1 MRSKFSVSTEV
12 EEYTDEYDRHH
23 TVLENVIPESLSIL
37 CPHCGTYSAMRL
49 EAIVNRPNWKFD
61 LTCTCP
67 HCENSVFVQA
77 GYKEAVPT
85 QEIEW
90 PDGPVELI
98 DPVPAFTEVTSVYPS
113 TQKISLPP
121 EIPSEY
127 QSDYR
132 EAKLVLHLSPKAS
145 AALSRRLLQR
155 VLREE
160 YKIKHFSLAKEIDDF
175 IQLAGIPSYITDE
188 VDAIRNIGNF
198 AAHPLK
204 DTNTGEIVDVEPG
217 EAEWLLEVLEVL
229 TDFTFVQ
236 PKKLEKRKKR
246 LNEKLKAL
254 GKLPM
259 KD

>member
-1 MRSKFSVSTEV
+1 MKPKFSVSTEV
-12 EEYTDEYDRHH
+12 EECTDEYDRYY
-23 TVLENVIPESLSIL
+23 TVLENVIPESLSIQ
-37 CPHCGTYSAMRL
+37 CPHCNTYCAMRF

-67 HCENSVFVQA
+67 HCENSMFVQA
-77 GYKEAVPT
+77 AYKEATPA
-85 QEIEW
+85 QEIEY
-90 PDGPVELI
+90 PDGQVELV
-98 DPVPAFTEVTSVYPS
+98 DPVPACTEVTSIYPS
-113 TQKISLPP
+113 TQKVTLPSEIS
-121 EIPSEY
+121 SEY
-127 QSDYR
+127 QNDYR

-155 VLREE
+155 ILRE
-160 YKIKHFSLAKEIDDF
+160 KFSIKRSSLAKEIDDF
-175 IQLAGIPSYITDE
+175 IQLADVPSYIADA
-188 VDAIRNIGNF
+188 VDAVRNIGNL

-229 TDFTFVQ
+229 FDFTFVQ
-236 PKKLEKRKKR
+236 PKRLEERKER

-254 GKLPM
+254 GKPPM